1 MVKVNNFFKYLF
13 LQTVLPHSPEF
24 HPSIQLINLNH
35 IGTALY
41 ATAGHNKKVVK
52 YAPCRIVQRREV
64 FLIQVVDVLRQL
76 LLDFLGKTLD
86 HGDLAISGKLRW
98 GKVEQGYYYVFTRLS
113 AWK

>member
-1 MVKVNNFFKYLF
+1 MVKVNNFLSIYFFRLF
-13 LQTVLPHSPEF
+13 FPVPLNLTHQFNSTQFEASTASYSTAVHN
-24 HPSIQLINLNH
+24 SI
-35 IGTALY
+35 
-41 ATAGHNKKVVK
+41 VVK

-76 LLDFLGKTLD
+76 LLDLLGKTLD

-98 GKVEQGYYYVFTRLS
+98 GKVEQGYYYMFTRLS